1 MGMKRQLRR
10 KKRIAKI
17 RKKQKDA
24 KTKKVS
30 KKTTTG
36 NKKTSPST
44 RRVKPT
50 PAPAP
55 TTPSRMQS
63 IRDAAKK
70 RNETFKQTGVQT
82 FGGTK
87 KSYTKREVAKIDAAV
102 KANPSLSRSS
112 VTGGVL
118 KNKRKPTSTPTYR
131 SRAEGLA
138 ANNLRIQAAKTGPV
152 VDGAAYAKNIVSSRF
167 PGASPNSPVFGMTA
181 KQLNQGAKEMNQPG
195 GPFNQTGPGGPEPEA
210 DYTSYQPGSFYNQSD
225 TNMNVTNALRS
236 TRNAVTA
243 PLRALGINTGLTNRL
258 IPKSDEAI
266 QDARDQRSNYNV
278 ANDANIVSVRKTK
291 SKGGGRGILSNM
303 TPPAEATTTP
313 VEEILETSQRERY
326 EPAPPPPNLNQ
337 LQIDSYN
344 TALEN
349 YNAGQGFT
357 GQGVGTG
364 FGDLSEPVIAALIAG
379 TRGRKRFRYGP
390 RSVERG
396 GRSGTGLRRGSQRFQ
411 QFTTAGQLNI

>member
-1 MGMKRQLRR
+1 M
-10 KKRIAKI
+10 
-17 RKKQKDA
+17 KDA
-24 KTKKVS
+24 RTKKESNKKTPS
-30 KKTTTG
+30 KKT
-36 NKKTSPST
+36 PS
-44 RRVKPT
+44 RRRNT
-50 PAPAP
+50 PPAAPAP

-70 RNETFKQTGVQT
+70 RHETFKQTGVQT
-82 FGGTK
+82 HGGTK
-87 KSYTKREVAKIDAAV
+87 KTYTKREVAKIDAAV

-118 KNKRKPTSTPTYR
+118 KNKPKSTPAPVYKP
-131 SRAEGLA
+131 RAEGLA

-152 VDGAAYAKNIVSSRF
+152 VDGAAYAKNIVSSKF
-167 PGASPNSPVFGMTA
+167 PGASPNSPVFDMTA
-181 KQLNQGAKEMNQPG
+181 KQLNQPG
-195 GPFNQTGPGGPEPEA
+195 GPFNQTGPGGPEPAA
-210 DYTSYQPGSFYNQSD
+210 DYTPYQSGSFYNQSD

-236 TRNAVTA
+236 TRNVVTE
-243 PLRALGINTGLTNRL
+243 PLQSLGINTGLTNRL

-266 QDARDQRSNYNV
+266 QDAKDQRSNYNV

-291 SKGGGRGILSNM
+291 SKSGGIGILSNM
-303 TPPAEATTTP
+303 KPPAEATTTTP

-344 TALEN
+344 TALES

-364 FGDLSEPVIAALIAG
+364 FGNLSQPVIQALIAG
-379 TRGRKRFRYGP
+379 TRGRKRFRYGA
-390 RSVERG
+390 RSTERG
-396 GRSGTGLRRGSQRFQ
+396 GNSGTGLRRGSQRFQ
-411 QFTTAGQLNI
+411 QFTTQGQLNI